1 MEEQPVTEQP
11 IVEQPP
17 VEQPVIQQHV
27 ASQPKPR
34 RHWFRTILSILLI
47 VASLTTIG
55 CFTATSEFDK
65 HIKEKAEGTA
75 ESFCKTS
82 DEEAP
87 EITLKGNGAITLK
100 VGEKYEEQGATAVDS
115 CEEVEVAV
123 SGEVDTSKTGT
134 YKITYTS
141 MDSLQNVS
149 KKERTV
155 TVVPQYVGV
164 IYLTFDDGPWTN
176 TGALLDAL
184 KKYNVKATF
193 FVTRNG
199 DDAMIKREYDEGH
212 TVALHTWSH
221 DYSYV
226 YASVENYFADLA
238 KIQERV
244 KRITG
249 QTTTLIRFP
258 GGSSN
263 TVSRKYDGGTR
274 IMTKLVQEVTNRGYT
289 YFDWNISSGDAGS
302 TTDPYIVY
310 TNVIDS
316 LYVGGEFVVLQ
327 HDTKNYSIEAI
338 ESIIQFG
345 LKNGFKFERL
355 TADSPTAHHHV
366 NN

>member
-1 MEEQPVTEQP
+1 MILLKDSMEEQPVTEQR
-11 IVEQPP
+11 V
-17 VEQPVIQQHV
+17 V
-27 ASQPKPR
+27 AQPKSR
-34 RHWFRTILSILLI
+34 HHWFRISLFI
-47 VASLTTIG
+47 VAITISLFTLG
-55 CFTATSEFDK
+55 CFAAKANFDSR
-65 HIKEKAEGTA
+65 IKEKAEGTA

-82 DEEAP
+82 DTEAP
-87 EITLKGNGAITLK
+87 EITLNGNGAITLK

-141 MDSLQNVS
+141 MDSLQNIS

-155 TVVPQYVGV
+155 IVVPQYAGV

-176 TGALLDAL
+176 TGALLDVL

-193 FVTRNG
+193 FVTKNG
-199 DDAMIKREYDEGH
+199 EDAIIKREYDEGH

-226 YASVENYFADLA
+226 YASIDNYFADLA
-238 KIQERV
+238 RIQERV

-289 YFDWNISSGDAGS
+289 YFDWNITSGDAGS
-302 TTDPYIVY
+302 TTDPYVVY
-310 TNVIDS
+310 TNVIDNLS
-316 LYVGGEFVVLQ
+316 AGGEFVVLQ
-327 HDTKNYSIEAI
+327 HDSKNYSISAV

-355 TADSPTAHHHV
+355 TANSPTAHHHV

>member
-1 MEEQPVTEQP
+1 MILLKDSMEEQPVTEQR
-11 IVEQPP
+11 V
-17 VEQPVIQQHV
+17 V
-27 ASQPKPR
+27 AQPKPR
-34 RHWFRTILSILLI
+34 HHWFRISLFVVAITI
-47 VASLTTIG
+47 SLFTLG
-55 CFTATSEFDK
+55 CFAAKANFDS
-65 HIKEKAEGTA
+65 HMKEKAEGTA

-87 EITLKGNGAITLK
+87 EITLNGNGAITLK

-141 MDSLQNVS
+141 MDSLQNIS

-155 TVVPQYVGV
+155 IVVPQYAGV

-176 TGALLDAL
+176 TGALLDVL

-193 FVTRNG
+193 FVTKNG
-199 DDAMIKREYDEGH
+199 EDAIIKREYDEGH

-226 YASVENYFADLA
+226 YASIENYFADLA
-238 KIQERV
+238 RIQERV

-289 YFDWNISSGDAGS
+289 YFDWNITSGDAGS
-302 TTDPYIVY
+302 TTDPYVVY
-310 TNVIDS
+310 TNVIDNLS
-316 LYVGGEFVVLQ
+316 AGGEFVVLQ
-327 HDTKNYSIEAI
+327 HDSKNYSISAV

-355 TADSPTAHHHV
+355 TANSPTAHHHV

>member
-1 MEEQPVTEQP
+1 
-11 IVEQPP
+11 
-17 VEQPVIQQHV
+17 
-27 ASQPKPR
+27 
-34 RHWFRTILSILLI
+34 
-47 VASLTTIG
+47 
-55 CFTATSEFDK
+55 
-65 HIKEKAEGTA
+65 
-75 ESFCKTS
+75 
-82 DEEAP
+82 
-87 EITLKGNGAITLK
+87 
-100 VGEKYEEQGATAVDS
+100 
-115 CEEVEVAV
+115 
-123 SGEVDTSKTGT
+123 
-134 YKITYTS
+134 

-155 TVVPQYVGV
+155 TVVPQYAGV

-193 FVTRNG
+193 FVTRKG

-212 TVALHTWSH
+212 TVALHTGSH

-274 IMTKLVQEVTNRGYT
+274 IMTKLVQEVTSRGYT

-302 TTDPYIVY
+302 TTDPYVVY
-310 TNVIDS
+310 TNVIDN

>member
-1 MEEQPVTEQP
+1 MILLKDSMEEQPVTEQR
-11 IVEQPP
+11 V
-17 VEQPVIQQHV
+17 V
-27 ASQPKPR
+27 AQPKPR
-34 RHWFRTILSILLI
+34 HHWFRISLFVVAITI
-47 VASLTTIG
+47 SLFTLG
-55 CFTATSEFDK
+55 CFVAKANFDS
-65 HIKEKAEGTA
+65 HMKEKAEGTA

-82 DEEAP
+82 DTEAP
-87 EITLKGNGAITLK
+87 EITLNGNGAITLK

-141 MDSLQNVS
+141 MDSLQNIS

-155 TVVPQYVGV
+155 IVVPQYAGV

-176 TGALLDAL
+176 TGALLDVL

-193 FVTRNG
+193 FVTKNG
-199 DDAMIKREYDEGH
+199 EDAIIKREYDEGH

-226 YASVENYFADLA
+226 YASIDNYFADLA
-238 KIQERV
+238 RIQERV

-289 YFDWNISSGDAGS
+289 YFDWNITSGDAGS
-302 TTDPYIVY
+302 TTDPYVVY
-310 TNVIDS
+310 TNVIDNLS
-316 LYVGGEFVVLQ
+316 AGGEFVVLQ
-327 HDTKNYSIEAI
+327 HDSKNYSISAV

-355 TADSPTAHHHV
+355 TANSPTAHHHV